1 MQNCLIMLGK
11 NISVK
16 LLYKLDVL
24 SYVKRHGAT
33 LHMKLSFYENLV
45 CSYVVSKIKKGP
57 RLVG

>member
-1 MQNCLIMLGK
+1 MLGK

-33 LHMKLSFYENLV
+33 LQMKLSFM
-45 CSYVVSKIKKGP
+45 KTWFDHT
-57 RLVG
+57 